1 MIELVICN
9 NDGMAE
15 GAISA
20 LNSAGYNKG
29 GSSRQIPVF
38 GVDATSAA
46 IDLIKKGKM
55 TGTIKQDAE
64 GMAQTMVKVL
74 DNYVNGKDGL
84 DGIAKENIEG
94 SRKVN
99 IPYAKYLGDN
109 E

>member
-1 MIELVICN
+1 
-9 NDGMAE
+9 
-15 GAISA
+15 
-20 LNSAGYNKG
+20 
-29 GSSRQIPVF
+29 
-38 GVDATSAA
+38 
-46 IDLIKKGKM
+46 M

-84 DGIAKENIEG
+84 AGIAKENIEG